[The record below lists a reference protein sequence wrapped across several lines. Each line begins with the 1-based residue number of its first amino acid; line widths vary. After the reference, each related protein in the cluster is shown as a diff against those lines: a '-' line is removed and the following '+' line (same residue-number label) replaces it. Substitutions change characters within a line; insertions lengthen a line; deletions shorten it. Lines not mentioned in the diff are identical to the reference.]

1 MRLIPPARGLLVFAS
16 LLLLSSLTAFAQGDG
31 KKFTFTTKSKE
42 AQEAAE
48 RLVWMIETFTA
59 GGPDS
64 LALAQKAVAADPDFA
79 FGHYFVATFTPPPPN
94 APPPQPGAP
103 NPLLEKA
110 VEMAKKASDGERRY
124 IEAVALVRA
133 GKAAEA
139 VPLLKQLA
147 ADYPG
152 ERMVRMMLGQAT
164 INQNPEEGRA
174 HFEAALKLDGK
185 TPRVYNFL
193 GNYYLLKGDY
203 AKAREMYQASLSR
216 KEKNT
221 APFGP
226 GYGLAYTHV
235 YEGNIPAALKA
246 LQQFQDDYLKSPGA
260 QQFPPVFVWNSIARL
275 QLENGQPE
283 ESIKSYE
290 KGYQT
295 VTASNLPD
303 DQKIVWLGRLHHGR
317 GRALAKMGKH
327 AEAWKEAELIKKM
340 IDEGGEAG
348 KQYMP
353 AYHYIA
359 GYLKLEAG
367 DHAKAI
373 EHLKQADQ
381 TDVFHKL
388 LLARAYEKA
397 GDAANSQKL
406 YKEVTDYRV
415 INLERALSVPEARK
429 KLKS

>member
-1 MRLIPPARGLLVFAS
+1 MRFTRPARGLTLFAS
-16 LLLLSSLTAFAQGDG
+16 LLLLAALPAFAQGGG
-31 KKFTFTTKSKE
+31 KKFAFTTKSKE
-42 AQEAAE
+42 AREAAE
-48 RLVWMIETFTA
+48 KAVWMIETFQ
-59 GGPDS
+59 GGPDA

-79 FGHYFVATFTPPPPN
+79 FGQYLVATFTPPPQGQPV
-94 APPPQPGAP
+94 QPGAP
-103 NPLLEKA
+103 NPLMEKA
-110 VEMAKKASDGERRY
+110 LELAKKASDGERRY
-124 IEAVALVRA
+124 IEAVALIRS
-133 GKAAEA
+133 GKGAEA
-139 VPLLKQLA
+139 LPVLKQLA

-152 ERMVRMMLGQAT
+152 ERTVQMMLGQAT

-174 HFEAALKLDGK
+174 HFEAALKLDGS
-185 TPRVYNFL
+185 TPRVYTFL
-193 GNYYLLKGDY
+193 GNYHLLKGDY

-226 GYGLAYTHV
+226 GYGLAYTYV
-235 YEGNIPAALKA
+235 YEGNIPAALKT
-246 LQQFQDDYLKSPGA
+246 LQQFQEEYLKTPGA
-260 QQFPPVFVWNSIARL
+260 AQFPPVFVWNSIARL

-283 ESIKSYE
+283 EAIKSYE

-295 VTASNLPD
+295 VPGSNLPD
-303 DQKIVWLGRLHHGR
+303 DQKMIWLGRLHHGR

-340 IDEGGEAG
+340 IDEGGEQG
-348 KQYMP
+348 KQFMP

-373 EHLKQADQ
+373 EHLKQADM

-397 GDAANSQKL
+397 GDAENSQKL
-406 YKEVTDYRV
+406 YKEVVDYRV
-415 INLERALSVPEARK
+415 INLERALAVPEARK

>member
-1 MRLIPPARGLLVFAS
+1 MRLMSPARGLTVVAS
-16 LLLLSSLTAFAQGDG
+16 LLLLTALPALAQGEG
-31 KKFTFTTKSKE
+31 KKFVFTTKSKE
-42 AQEAAE
+42 AREAAE
-48 RLVWMIETFTA
+48 RLVSMIETFQA

-79 FGHYFVATFTPPPPN
+79 FGHYLVATFTPPPQGQ
-94 APPPQPGAP
+94 PPQPGAP
-103 NPLLEKA
+103 NPLMEKA
-110 VEMAKKASDGERRY
+110 LELAKKASDGERRY
-124 IEAVALVRA
+124 IEAVAMVRS

-174 HFEAALKLDGK
+174 HFEAALKLDGS

-193 GNYYLLKGDY
+193 GNYHLLKGDY
-203 AKAREMYQASLSR
+203 AKAREMYQAALSR
-216 KEKNT
+216 KPKEV
-221 APFGP
+221 AAFGP
-226 GYGLAYTHV
+226 GYGLAYTYI

-246 LQQFQDDYLKSPGA
+246 LQQFQDEYVKSPNA
-260 QQFPPVFVWNSIARL
+260 AQFPPVFVWNSIARL

-283 ESIKSYE
+283 EAIKSYE

-295 VTASNLPD
+295 VPGSALPD
-303 DQKIVWLGRLHHGR
+303 DQKMIWLGRLHHGR
-317 GRALAKMGKH
+317 GRSLAKMGKH

-340 IDEGGEAG
+340 IDEGGEQG
-348 KQYMP
+348 KQFMTS
-353 AYHYIA
+353 YHYIA

-367 DHAKAI
+367 DYAQAI
-373 EHLKQADQ
+373 EHLKQSDL

-406 YKEVTDYRV
+406 YREVVDYRV
-415 INLERALSVPEARK
+415 INLERALAVPEARK